1 MQRFS
6 NLQLGHQ
13 LCFALYS
20 ATNAVLRAYRRRL
33 ASVGLTYTQYLVL
46 LALWEEDGIPLKT
59 LASRLGL
66 DSASLTPVI
75 KRLEKLGL
83 LRRDRSEVDERRI
96 CIVLTESGQ
105 SLQES
110 VADIQ
115 SSVEQ
120 QTGLQARDLVGLRS
134 NLEDLTATMLASETE
149 ERHDA
154 TETEGDT
161 MAPTSSSPP
170 SPMPS

>member
-1 MQRFS
+1 MQNYP
-6 NLQLGHQ
+6 NLLLSHQ

-33 ASVGLTYTQYLVL
+33 SAVGLTYTQYLAL

-75 KRLEKLGL
+75 KRLEKMEL

-96 CIVLTESGQ
+96 CIVLTDKAYA
-105 SLQES
+105 LQEE
-110 VADIQ
+110 VASIQ
-115 SSVEQ
+115 AAVQ
-120 QTGLQARDLVGLRS
+120 CQTNLGDGELTELRS
-134 NLEDLTATMLASETE
+134 ALEDLTATMVGQEEALDGSVGGRPAAPIPASE
-149 ERHDA
+149 RGA
-154 TETEGDT
+154 
-161 MAPTSSSPP
+161 
-170 SPMPS
+170 